1 MLGTIFRPLINEGG
15 KILGVGRNEPCP
27 CGSGI
32 KYKRCC
38 LGKKPRTAK
47 FTFDFDE
54 PTRITSFSINRGKF
68 EVFGSDG
75 IVKPALTKMTVGYS
89 REKGLKVLNEVTTQN
104 NMIFRDPE
112 KAFIGCDMLYAI
124 DTNTKEIGGLKVST
138 SCIIMGTVEAILDGD
153 GSGIHFYFSGI
164 KCLEFWNLKDCPERV
179 GWKALVQNVMRCPQY
194 EKASKIIIITDHDLS
209 RLDDY
214 NNQKRPIVGDF
225 YLPSKFVLSYASSDA
240 GREYLPNKLLDMCDQ
255 YANKLFFDHVQTDG
269 EILKEAKENKDRVI
283 LRSWTLEMN
292 AIKFGQRHN
301 R

>member
-1 MLGTIFRPLINEGG
+1 MPLRPGNIGNSQNVICNAVLGTIFRPLINEGG

-104 NMIFRDPE
+104 NMIFRDRE
-112 KAFIGCDMLYAI
+112 
-124 DTNTKEIGGLKVST
+124 
-138 SCIIMGTVEAILDGD
+138 
-153 GSGIHFYFSGI
+153 GIYRLRHVVCNRYEYKGNRGI
-164 KCLEFWNLKDCPERV
+164 KGINFMHYHGNC
-179 GWKALVQNVMRCPQY
+179 
-194 EKASKIIIITDHDLS
+194 
-209 RLDDY
+209 
-214 NNQKRPIVGDF
+214 
-225 YLPSKFVLSYASSDA
+225 
-240 GREYLPNKLLDMCDQ
+240 
-255 YANKLFFDHVQTDG
+255 
-269 EILKEAKENKDRVI
+269 
-283 LRSWTLEMN
+283 
-292 AIKFGQRHN
+292 
-301 R
+301 